1 VVVLLTARSQHTLRT
16 MTDCLCLLVGTLWL
30 SQVSPSTP
38 PASTTPPPTQSTEP
52 TRARTVDQAAIAAIA
67 TKGRADAKL
76 PGLVVA
82 VVPRDRSPVLAA
94 AGARAATEDAAITID
109 DRMHLGSCTKAF
121 TATLAAALVA
131 DGKIRWDST
140 ILEVLGTDAPN
151 MLEAWRTVTLE
162 ELLRHRGGAPA
173 NPPAPLWTAA
183 FACTD
188 SAIECRAVFVRGL
201 LAEMPTARG
210 KFVYSN
216 QGYAIAGRMLE
227 VAAARGAVDADGR
240 PQLPIAYETL
250 LHDRVLQPLGIERA
264 CFGPPTRTEPA
275 SPKGHTET
283 GVVRDIDNPNAI
295 APAGTLAMPL
305 GEWSKFVAFHLGAE
319 PPKPLAGAARELAT
333 LHRKNAE
340 EPFEALGWKTAERTW
355 GGAVL
360 MHAGSNSL
368 WYCVA
373 WLAPEKGFAVLAA
386 TNQGGDAAAKACDEA
401 CAAMISECVD

>member
-1 VVVLLTARSQHTLRT
+1 

-38 PASTTPPPTQSTEP
+38 SASTTPPPTQSTEP

-76 PGLVVA
+76 PGLVLA
-82 VVPRDRSPVLAA
+82 VVPRDGSPVLAA

-109 DRMHLGSCTKAF
+109 DAMHLGSCTKAF

-140 ILEVLGTDAPN
+140 IAECLGSDAPN
-151 MLEAWRTVTLE
+151 TLEAWRAVTLE

-173 NPPAPLWTAA
+173 NPPASLWTAA
-183 FACTD
+183 FACTEP
-188 SAIECRAVFVRGL
+188 AIECRAAFARGL

-227 VAAARGAVDADGR
+227 VAAARDAVGADGR
-240 PQLPIAYETL
+240 PQQPIAYETL
-250 LHDRVLQPLGIERA
+250 LTDRVLQPLGIERA

-305 GEWSKFVAFHLGAE
+305 GEWAKFVAFHLGAE
-319 PPKPLAGAARELAT
+319 PPKPLAGAARELQA
-333 LHRKNAE
+333 LHRKHAQ
-340 EPFEALGWKTAERTW
+340 EPFEALGWRTADRPW
-355 GGAVL
+355 GGSVL
-360 MHAGSNSL
+360 MHAGSNTL

-373 WLAPEKGFAVLAA
+373 WLSPEKGFAVLAA
-386 TNQGGDAAAKACDEA
+386 TNQGGDAATKACDEA
-401 CAAMISECVD
+401 CAAMISECVDR